1 MTLQGPAHPE
11 QFRTTVG
18 RYRER
23 WYVDPL
29 PGCDIAP
36 STDEPFPS
44 VTTIKG
50 AWPKFLTTWAAK
62 AVAVEA
68 VDTLDQWAK
77 LDRDAAVDHLA
88 AAPNRSRDKA
98 AARGTEIH
106 RLLEMLAEGQAPM
119 PALIPD
125 AEPYLPALEALV
137 TDLDPTWVLS
147 EVVAIN
153 REVGYGGTLDAVI
166 TSEALGGTFVV
177 DWKTRAKHGA
187 YDDEACQVGGAYA
200 GAEYVIVEDGGEAKR
215 MRLPKLDGA
224 LIVSI
229 TPDGYRL
236 HPVDIDKAV
245 NGFKTLRQFWAVQQ
259 GRDIVG
265 RPLHVAPVKKTAP
278 IEFDVAA
285 YADDL
290 GDVMLAQE
298 RHAWIVGRVDTIKTA
313 GHLDDLVN
321 VWPANTPTPSKVTG
335 TYTAT
340 QIDAIAKACSLV
352 EKRHQMPFG
361 DGDPAKVTEAPPWPE
376 VDEGNLIVAPDDDRV
391 KKFRERIGALPDE
404 IASDLKKRWKGPRL
418 NGGTITEAQLA
429 DFGVLLAAAEA
440 RAVFGGDAEQVA

>member
-11 QFRTTVG
+11 QFRTTIG

-68 VDTLDQWAK
+68 VDNLDQWRK
-77 LDRDAAVDHLA
+77 LDRDAAIDHLA

-137 TDLDPTWVLS
+137 ADLDPVWVLS

-166 TSEALGGTFVV
+166 TSKALGGTFVV

-200 GAEYVIVEDGGEAKR
+200 GAEYVIVEDGGTAKR
-215 MRLPKLDGA
+215 MRLPDLDGA

-236 HPVDIDKAV
+236 HPVDIAKACE
-245 NGFKTLRQFWAVQQ
+245 GFKTLRQFWSVQQ

-265 RPLHVAPVKKTAP
+265 RPLHVAPV
-278 IEFDVAA
+278 ERDN
-285 YADDL
+285 DD
-290 GDVMLAQE
+290 ARE
-298 RHAWIVGRVDTIKTA
+298 RHGWVVARVTAIKDA

-321 VWPANTPTPSKVTG
+321 VWPDGIPTPSKVAG
-335 TYTAT
+335 IYTSA
-340 QIDAIAKACSLV
+340 QVDAIARACTTV
-352 EKRHQMPFG
+352 EKAHQLPFH
-361 DGDPAKVTEAPPWPE
+361 DGDPAQRPEAPPWPE
-376 VDEGNLIVAPDDDRV
+376 VDEGNTTVAPDDDRV
-391 KKFRERIGALPDE
+391 KKFRERIAALPAD
-404 IASDLKKRWKGPRL
+404 IAADLKKSWTGPRL
-418 NGGTITEAQLA
+418 NGGTITENQFA

-440 RAVFGGDAEQVA
+440 RAVFGGDTEAA